1 MKLEGEY
8 KTNERCSV
16 ILIKKRDA
24 LCIILPLLMIKDD
37 SVVGDKWKKMKIRKL
52 ITIREKNKIFGFHRH
67 FLFRIS

>member
-16 ILIKKRDA
+16 ILIEKRDA

-37 SVVGDKWKKMKIRKL
+37 SVVGDK
-52 ITIREKNKIFGFHRH
+52 
-67 FLFRIS
+67 

>member
-37 SVVGDKWKKMKIRKL
+37 SVVGDK
-52 ITIREKNKIFGFHRH
+52 
-67 FLFRIS
+67 